1 MVNHGVITKIWLRK
15 SWWWNL
21 GNWGNLWCINA
32 KNSFYS
38 IHGFSP
44 YQLTTGKNLKLPS
57 TINKKASAL
66 TGQPVSKI
74 VSSNLEAIRRARHLV
89 ASNISQGTLSTI
101 SAWTAENGIDQPK
114 YLAKTANKCLSKT
127 DAILSES
134 TLVTFNS
141 LTKNAKTTKM
151 HQLQLAYQSEN
162 DKHDPQPHNKINKNQ
177 HYLNIENWDSKNE
190 DPNIRKST
198 NQPR

>member
-1 MVNHGVITKIWLRK
+1 M
-15 SWWWNL
+15 
-21 GNWGNLWCINA
+21 
-32 KNSFYS
+32 
-38 IHGFSP
+38 
-44 YQLTTGKNLKLPS
+44 
-57 TINKKASAL
+57 
-66 TGQPVSKI
+66 
-74 VSSNLEAIRRARHLV
+74 
-89 ASNISQGTLSTI
+89 ASNISQGELSTI
-101 SAWTAENGIDQPK
+101 SAWTAENGMDQPK

-177 HYLNIENWDSKNE
+177 HYLNIEN
-190 DPNIRKST
+190 
-198 NQPR
+198 